1 MDPVKIITIE
11 GLVGAG
17 KSVQVTLLKKAL
29 VNYDVIFLEEPVE
42 SWIELGLVQGV
53 YNGTLSPVAF
63 QLAVLVSL
71 IGPLLKA
78 VLKRPKL
85 VISERSPFSSYH
97 VFAKANLGGVELS
110 TYDYTF
116 RELMS
121 TLPPVETTMILLD
134 VSKDVA
140 SRRMQSRRGS
150 SEGSISLDYLEVLE
164 AKHRE
169 LGREVPEARLVFVDA
184 SGTPET
190 TFEAVLSCV
199 HEVFDPSYSR

>member
-97 VFAKANLGGVELS
+97 VFAKANL
-110 TYDYTF
+110 
-116 RELMS
+116 
-121 TLPPVETTMILLD
+121 
-134 VSKDVA
+134 A
-140 SRRMQSRRGS
+140 
-150 SEGSISLDYLEVLE
+150 
-164 AKHRE
+164 
-169 LGREVPEARLVFVDA
+169 
-184 SGTPET
+184 
-190 TFEAVLSCV
+190 
-199 HEVFDPSYSR
+199 